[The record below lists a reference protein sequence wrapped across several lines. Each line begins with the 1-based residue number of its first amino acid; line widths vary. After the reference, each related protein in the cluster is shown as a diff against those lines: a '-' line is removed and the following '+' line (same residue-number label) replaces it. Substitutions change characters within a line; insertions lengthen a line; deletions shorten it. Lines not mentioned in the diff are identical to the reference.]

1 MTPSLP
7 EKQAASEQCL
17 VLTAPAKVNFGLRV
31 VGLRADGYHSLESLF
46 LPLDFT
52 DEISLEQ
59 LPQESGAGRKVE
71 FQLVGGG
78 EEVPSGPANLVA
90 RAAQLFLEQGNLEAS
105 LRIRLH
111 KRLPSGAGLGGGSSD
126 AATVLRALE
135 QRFPGIH
142 SSQSLLDLAIT
153 LGADVPFFL
162 SPQPAWVSGIGEQ
175 IQELAEI
182 PSFAL
187 LLANPGTPLSTPQV
201 FKRFDE
207 RDSALT
213 PWESGS
219 TMRSVFEFRER
230 PRGEDLQ
237 RLLQNDLEP
246 AALDLCPELAKLRLV
261 LSAAGA
267 MAVSMSGSGA
277 TLYGVFE
284 DVTAAE
290 RARKSD
296 ELSAVCAAP
305 GWSQVVCTLPSRS

>member
-1 MTPSLP
+1 MTHPLT
-7 EKQAASEQCL
+7 ENQAVFEECL
-17 VLTAPAKVNFGLRV
+17 VMPAPAKVNFGLRV
-31 VGLRADGYHSLESLF
+31 VGLRDDGYHELESLF

-52 DEISLEQ
+52 DEISLEL
-59 LPQESGAGRKVE
+59 LPQEPGAGRQID
-71 FQLVGGG
+71 FQLEGGG
-78 EEVPSGPANLVA
+78 GDVPAGFENLVV
-90 RAAQLFLEQGNLEAS
+90 RAAQLFLEQGHLEAS
-105 LRIRLH
+105 LRIGLH

-126 AATVLRALE
+126 AATVLRALD
-135 QRFPGIH
+135 QRFPGVH
-142 SSQSLLDLAIT
+142 SSQRLLDLAIT

-162 SPQPAWVSGIGEQ
+162 KPGPAWVSGIGEK

-182 PSFAL
+182 PSFTL
-187 LLANPGTPLSTPQV
+187 LLANPGRSLSTLQV
-201 FKRFDE
+201 FKCFDE

-219 TMRSVFEFRER
+219 TMRSVFEFREH

-246 AALDLCPELAKLRLV
+246 AALELCPELAKLRLA
-261 LSAAGA
+261 LTAAGA

-290 RARKSD
+290 RARKND

-305 GWSQVVCTLPSRS
+305 GWSQVVCTLQSRS